1 MLHQTL
7 YRKYRPQKL
16 EEIKGQ
22 EEVVTLFSN
31 ILKNKKLAHA
41 YLFKGGRGTGKTS
54 VARILARELDT
65 DDIDIIEID
74 AASNRGIDEIRALK
88 EDVQTLPFNSEYKV
102 YIIDEAHM
110 LTSQAANAFLKTLEE
125 PPKHCIFIL
134 ATTDAEKLPETI
146 LSRCQIIN
154 FKKPD
159 LKTLEEIIISI
170 AEKEGYQID
179 IEAAKLLAI
188 LSDGSFRDGQSHL
201 EKVLGLVSKD
211 KHVTLDLVEKIGGVP
226 KTQSVLDLID
236 ALVKADTEKVLKI
249 IEDLNTE
256 GADVKIFTFILIEK
270 IRTALLLRFDNT
282 HNFEKSLKNKIA
294 TDEIDFLSKIGKEK
308 QNPLTSKTL
317 ILFIDTYNKMMRTG
331 FPANILLEVAIM
343 EHLEKEI

>member
-22 EEVVTLFSN
+22 EEIVTLFSN
-31 ILKNKKLAHA
+31 ILKSKKLAHA

-74 AASNRGIDEIRALK
+74 AASNRGIDEIRSLK
-88 EDVQTLPFNSEYKV
+88 EDVQTLPFNSPYKV

-110 LTSQAANAFLKTLEE
+110 LTTQAANAFLKTLEE

-159 LKTLEEIIISI
+159 LKTLEEIVITI
-170 AEKEGYQID
+170 AEKEDYKID
-179 IEAAKLLAI
+179 LEAANLLAI
-188 LSDGSFRDGQSHL
+188 LSEGSFRDAESHL
-201 EKVLGLVSKD
+201 EKVLGFAENN
-211 KHVTLDLVEKIGGVP
+211 KHITLDLVEKIGGVP
-226 KTQSVLDLID
+226 KTQSILNTLE
-236 ALVKADTEKVLKI
+236 ALVKKDTEKVLKI
-249 IEDLNTE
+249 IEEINTD
-256 GADVKIFTFILIEK
+256 GADIKVFTFMLIEK
-270 IRTALLLRFDNT
+270 IRLSLLLRFDNT
-282 HNFEKSLKNKIA
+282 HTFEKLLKNKIA
-294 TDEIDFLSKIGKEK
+294 IDEVDFLSKIGKEK

-317 ILFIDTYNKMMRTG
+317 TLFIDTYNKMLKTS
-331 FPANILLEVAIM
+331 FPANILLEVAM
-343 EHLEKEI
+343 VEYLENEK